1 MLVGAGAVA
10 GPRARLTASR
20 KARNL
25 SRDPRVAVSVVD
37 ERNPYRSAWVL
48 GRVVERVEGEEALE
62 IIDRISQQYTG
73 ADFPMRS
80 GVVHVIEAERS
91 GHVVLPFA
99 H

>member
-1 MLVGAGAVA
+1 M
-10 GPRARLTASR
+10 RAEDGKLLFFTQEQSR

-25 SRDPRVAVSVVD
+25 ARDPRVAVSVVD
-37 ERNPYRSAWVL
+37 EHNPYRSAWVR
-48 GRVVERVEGEEALE
+48 GRVVERVEGEQALA

-80 GVVHVIEAERS
+80 GVVHVIEPERS
-91 GHVVLPFA
+91 GHVVLPFK